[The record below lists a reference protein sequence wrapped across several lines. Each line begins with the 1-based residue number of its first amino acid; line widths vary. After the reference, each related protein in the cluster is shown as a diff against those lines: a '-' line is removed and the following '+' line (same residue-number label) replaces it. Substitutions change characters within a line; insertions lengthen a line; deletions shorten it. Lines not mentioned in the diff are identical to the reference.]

1 MTKEERV
8 QRKDKTI
15 IIRRNHAA
23 LRAAKVNVSINKAE
37 NDDAFNAKLLKCNS
51 QASVIQLCIENNKAK
66 AFIADLLVKQS
77 LCKSEESAIAR
88 IQRHVRHDV
97 NTRIVSRSLRINS

>member
-1 MTKEERV
+1 MTNEERI

-15 IIRRNHAA
+15 IIRRNHSA
-23 LRAAKVNVSINKAE
+23 LRAAKVSVSINKAE
-37 NDDAFNAKLLKCNS
+37 NDDAFNVKLLKCNN

-66 AFIADLLVKQS
+66 AFIADLLVKQA

-88 IQRHVRHDV
+88 IKRHVRHDLAS
-97 NTRIVSRSLRINS
+97 RIVSRSLRINS